1 MKVVLINGSPREK
14 GNTSILLNV
23 VAKELEKEGIDAV
36 QVQVG
41 GKNIRGCAGCRQCT
55 INKDRRCANHDDDL
69 NEFLALMDEADGIVL
84 GSPTYFADIT
94 SDMKSLIDRA
104 GFVSRA
110 NGMMFRR
117 KVGAA
122 VIAMRRAGGIHA
134 FDTLNHFFLI
144 GEMIVPGSIYWN
156 LGFGLQEGD
165 VQQDSEAL
173 KTMQALGQNMAWV
186 MKSLPARQE
195 TVAVKRRKSTNGN
208 GHRKLAR
215 QR

>member
-23 VAKELEKEGIDAV
+23 VAKELEKEGIEAEL
-36 QVQVG
+36 VQVG

-55 INKDRRCANHDDDL
+55 INKDRRCANHDDEL

-186 MKSLPARQE
+186 LKSLPPRE
-195 TVAVKRRKSTNGN
+195 RPVAAKRRKSTNGN